1 METLMN
7 VLHVVAAV
15 FIVGPM
21 TILPMTAM
29 RALRSGAQAQVASL
43 AKSTYVF
50 SLLSLIVVVF
60 GFGLMGM
67 SDPKRHWTI
76 TTPWILIS
84 IIAYVLALVLNL
96 AVVVP
101 AMRHAG
107 AAMVP
112 ATVGAGSETSAKRGR
127 PASPGYQRISMSSGL
142 VALLMVLVVV
152 LMVWRP

>member
-1 METLMN
+1 MN
-7 VLHVVAAV
+7 VLHVLAAV

-29 RALRSGAQAQVASL
+29 RALRAGAPAQVTSL
-43 AKSTYVF
+43 AKSTYIF

-67 SDPKRHWTI
+67 SDPKYHLTI

-101 AMRHAG
+101 AMRHAA

-112 ATVGAGSETSAKRGR
+112 SAGGGTTDSVPESGQAGGT
-127 PASPGYQRISMSSGL
+127 GYQRISMSSGI
-142 VALLMVLVVV
+142 VALLLVLVVV

>member
-1 METLMN
+1 MN

-29 RALRSGAQAQVASL
+29 RALRSGAQTQVASL

-67 SDPKRHWTI
+67 SDPKYHLSM

-101 AMRHAG
+101 ALRHAG
-107 AAMVP
+107 SAVVP
-112 ATVGAGSETSAKRGR
+112 VTAGSGTQTAANSSQ
-127 PASPGYQRISMSSGL
+127 PAGKGYQRISMSSGI